1 MKEELIKK
9 MFDKFCEYMET
20 LEDTTLKNV
29 DEVMLSTQDKW
40 GKVTLIIK
48 YEEMKKNGKISEK

>member
-20 LEDTTLKNV
+20 LEDKTLKNV
-29 DEVMLSTQDKW
+29 DEVMLTTQDKW
-40 GKVTLIIK
+40 GKVELIIK
-48 YEEMKKNGKISEK
+48 YEEIEKDGQTSKE